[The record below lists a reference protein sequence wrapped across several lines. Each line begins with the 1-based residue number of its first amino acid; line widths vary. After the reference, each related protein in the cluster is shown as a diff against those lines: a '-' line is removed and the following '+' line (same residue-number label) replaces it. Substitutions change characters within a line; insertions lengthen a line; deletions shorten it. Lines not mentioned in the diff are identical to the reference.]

1 MTSGLSLK
9 CSAKLS
15 RVLARSASNRE
26 LTSTASAVSRSVM
39 LSQASNCSRVA
50 ASTSDLPLSIRYD
63 RAMFC
68 RLRRAK
74 CSASATYSVPRD
86 TARLAR

>member
-9 CSAKLS
+9 CSAKAS
-15 RVLARSASNRE
+15 RALARSASNGE
-26 LTSTASAVSRSVM
+26 LTSTARAVRRSVM
-39 LSQASNCSRVA
+39 LSHWSNCSRVA
-50 ASTSDLPLSIRYD
+50 SSTCGLPLCIRYD

-74 CSASATYSVPRD
+74 CSAEAT
-86 TARLAR
+86 

>member
-9 CSAKLS
+9 CSAKLAS
-15 RVLARSASNRE
+15 ALAFSASNGE
-26 LTSTASAVSRSVM
+26 FTSTASAVRRSVM

-50 ASTSDLPLSIRYD
+50 ASTSGLPLSIRYD

-74 CSASATYSVPRD
+74 CSASATYEVFFDAS
-86 TARLAR
+86 RLAW